1 MKVRRAYRHTHLLC
15 LSFLFPA
22 YTSAHEFWIEPTHFE
37 ISTTEKLVANLNVG
51 QHFKGNP
58 QSFIPDKFVELS
70 ITDSRG
76 NRAVSGRLGE
86 LPAVNVPVQRA
97 GLHILT
103 YQSRPQSAVYED
115 FAKFERFATKEGN
128 AWVLD
133 EHKRRGLSRR
143 NVTEAYTRYA
153 KALVQVGDAAGADR
167 IMGMPLELVLETNP
181 YADSTGEDVAVTLL
195 WQGKGLASAQISVFR
210 KYGGCDATR
219 STVATDDNGRA
230 LVPRSDGGRF
240 LLNAVHVIE
249 PTPRT
254 LEDINAVWESL
265 WASTTFELPA
275 TAAGESD
282 TGECPAAT
290 DGQDK

>member
-1 MKVRRAYRHTHLLC
+1 MIKEMKVRRAYRHIYLLC
-15 LSFLFPA
+15 LPYLFPA
-22 YTSAHEFWIEPTHFE
+22 YTSAHEFWIEPVRFD
-37 ISTTEKLVANLNVG
+37 ISTTENLIANLNVG

-128 AWVLD
+128 AWILD
-133 EHKRRGLSRR
+133 QHRRRGLSRR

-219 STVATDDNGRA
+219 STAVTEIDGSHGR
-230 LVPRSDGGRF
+230 
-240 LLNAVHVIE
+240 
-249 PTPRT
+249 
-254 LEDINAVWESL
+254 
-265 WASTTFELPA
+265 
-275 TAAGESD
+275 
-282 TGECPAAT
+282 
-290 DGQDK
+290 